1 MIQVLSRKYFSEW
14 ANGTSFSASTS
25 DYGTHLKGSV
35 GEKLKFVTSIR
46 AVLISEATPTDSWTY
61 DNSGVLKRANGS
73 FLDEGFHVGHNIALI
88 EHYSGLYSG
97 TPPAVTMTG
106 VVLYVS
112 DTEMQITISTGSLGV
127 GTYDNHALVCTD
139 PLDSLIFRYGIV
151 ENDEASSYL
160 SPFSNDVQGFFF
172 DGINTSSPTT
182 HTMNVEGGL
191 SANKSWYSG
200 LATCKWVSSSNPLS
214 LAVNYIHEYE
224 ITQIFVIN
232 PVFVESFKSALDNGL
247 TPDELIGSKSWKH
260 VLSYELRYDLSNP
273 NTSFKIT
280 DEKALGSVGW
290 FGENYNG
297 FDSIYSVSNVSYIDS
312 VNSSSVDSLQL
323 SRKTTISGSVNGTGF
338 TDTSKLGA
346 YFFWG
351 SPLAIY
357 SSKQS
362 TFQDTFLWDSLIA
375 EMTAGVYEGTAS
387 ERIKRFKLTKISS
400 TRVDFEIDIEF
411 STLEQSFINPDLLSE
426 VFDNYFIGIQAGN
439 TNTTDT
445 SNKAIIQADW
455 KPFVINLDI
464 DGLCRFENQRFY
476 DHTMDTTLGGFTDFK
491 GWKQDGIVFGSNI
504 ILNKSE
510 NASLRAVNCRL
521 IAYNT
526 LTNDSFDIQKY
537 SFNLSGI
544 VNVTATPNYQQL
556 SLNSSR
562 GFKLK
567 STDNFNQVTLFFNT
581 PSNNEQ
587 KISLLLGV
595 KFDWQSWIKLAEA
608 DTIFYNASLDSN
620 GLGRDAS
627 RYSLNNDYE
636 IRLVVDADV
645 SNDGILATR
654 YSDMSPS
661 LDIYGWG
668 LEDDDPTEYTAL
680 IETFDS
686 DDNDLG
692 GAILENADTIM
703 RVTWTPQS
711 GSTTNFTD
719 SYFIHRLESV
729 NASSYNDINEFSSVI
744 SPLINNR
751 LKPMIGETLLKV
763 TDNGTNFVTE
773 CLIDYTKLVGNQFNL
788 SARMGRLKTY
798 PYYNIAR
805 DIKLYSE
812 GSYIYINMPDNG
824 VALSN
829 SLRIGT
835 IDNDKNI
842 VSETAIPLSAS
853 YTYQNAKIAVAYNI
867 VTNGEANFY
876 IVTNTGTTTDLHEFI
891 YNGSVYVQT
900 RIFSSNIGVGSQP
913 CIRIDDAL
921 EPNSRPYIWFGS
933 RDANIGGEKGFKHA
947 YHDGAIWQFTD
958 FKTFDSGSPTNDMCN
973 HPTDVNIINGKVYVM
988 NYDNPP
994 QTLQYNDG
1002 KIAVYTQTSG
1012 SLTTPAD
1019 RTNFA
1024 NYTLS
1029 YNMYRNTTDTENE
1042 DGLGSVGDLAFA
1054 VGFELL
1060 EMDANSNPVFLCV
1073 HDASLGG
1080 RHFSRIYSNAVTPTS
1095 ESDFTIQTPMS
1106 YTNTLYDGT
1115 QYVRGTAS
1123 ASNQSSNL
1131 SRKHMCQV
1139 LVIANNDF
1147 VTGHH
1152 SRYYWVRHKINDW
1165 SGVNSNEW
1173 WIYTPNN
1180 PQYDFTNGNTLIE

>member
-14 ANGTSFSASTS
+14 ANGVSFASNLT

-46 AVLISEATPTDSWTY
+46 AGLISEATPSESWTY

-97 TPPAVTMTG
+97 TPPVVIMTG

-112 DTEMQITISTGSLGV
+112 DTEMQITISTGSIGV

-151 ENDEASSYL
+151 DNDGASNYL
-160 SPFSNDVQGFFF
+160 SPYSNDVQGFFF

-214 LAVNYIHEYE
+214 LTVNYIHEYE
-224 ITQIFVIN
+224 ITQIFIIN
-232 PVFVESFKSALDNGL
+232 PVYIESFKNALDNGL

-260 VLSYELRYDLSNP
+260 VLNYELRYDLSNP
-273 NTSFKIT
+273 NTSFKIN
-280 DEKALGSVGW
+280 DETALGSVGW

-297 FDSIYSVSNVSYIDS
+297 FDSIYSVSNVTYNDTL
-312 VNSSSVDSLQL
+312 NSTSVDSLQL
-323 SRKTTISGSVNGTGF
+323 NRKTTILGRVNGTGF

-351 SPLAIY
+351 SPLQVYGA
-357 SSKQS
+357 KQS
-362 TFQDTFLWDSLIA
+362 TFQDTFLWDSFIA
-375 EMTAGVYEGTAS
+375 EMTGGVYESTGV

-411 STLEQSFINPDLLSE
+411 SQTEIDFINPDLLSQ
-426 VFDNYFIGIQAGN
+426 VSDNYFIGIQAGN

-455 KPFVINLDI
+455 QPFVINLDI

-491 GWKQDGIVFGSNI
+491 GWKQDGVVFGSNI

-510 NASLRAVNCRL
+510 NASLKSVSCRL

-526 LTNDSFDIQKY
+526 VSNETFDIQKY
-537 SFNLSGI
+537 AFNLSGI
-544 VNVTATPNYQQL
+544 VNVNSSPSYQQL

-562 GFKLK
+562 GFQLK

-627 RYSLNNDYE
+627 RYSLSNNYE
-636 IRLVVDADV
+636 IRLVIDADV
-645 SNDGILATR
+645 SQGGLSTR
-654 YSDMSPS
+654 YTDMSPS

-668 LEDDDPTEYTAL
+668 LEDDDPAEYSAL
-680 IETFDS
+680 IETFDADS
-686 DDNDLG
+686 NDLG
-692 GAILENADTIM
+692 GAILENADTTFKI
-703 RVTWTPQS
+703 TWTPQS
-711 GSTTNFTD
+711 GSTANFTD
-719 SYFIHRLESV
+719 AYFIHRLESV

-751 LKPMIGETLLKV
+751 LKASLGETLLKV
-763 TDNGTNFVTE
+763 TDNGTNFETE
-773 CLIDYTKLVGNQFNL
+773 CLIDYTKLQGNQFRL
-788 SARMGRLKTY
+788 SGRMGRFKTY

-812 GSYIYINMPDNG
+812 GEYIYINMPDNG

-829 SLRIGT
+829 SLRIGA

-867 VTNGEANFY
+867 VNNGKCNFY

-933 RDANIGGEKGFKHA
+933 RLSTIGGSGRGFKHA
-947 YHDGAIWQFTD
+947 YHNGTSWQFTD
-958 FKTFDSGSPTNDMCN
+958 FQCYDSGSPTNDMCAL
-973 HPTDVNIINGKVYVM
+973 PTDVNIINGKVYVL

-994 QTLQYNDG
+994 QTNQWDDG

-1012 SLTTPAD
+1012 STTTPAD

-1029 YNMYRNTTDTENE
+1029 YNIYRNTTDTENE
-1042 DGLGSVGDLAFA
+1042 DGIGSVGDLAFA
-1054 VGFELL
+1054 VGFEQLGL
-1060 EMDANSNPVFLCV
+1060 DGNSNPIFLCV

-1080 RHFSRIYSNAVTPTS
+1080 RHFSRVYANVASPTS
-1095 ESDFTIQTPMS
+1095 ENDWTIQTPMS

-1123 ASNQSSNL
+1123 STNQSSNL
-1131 SRKHMCQV
+1131 QRKHMCQV
-1139 LVIANNDF
+1139 LVIDSNDF

-1165 SGVNSNEW
+1165 TGLTPNEW

-1180 PQYDFTNGNTLIE
+1180 PQYDFTSGNTLI